1 MQVILTETEY
11 LKLKNQHEED
21 KKLFVKKSDVYHAAE
36 EMVKDLRKMMNPSLS
51 DYPGKEMES
60 IIKRFLQNIEL

>member
-21 KKLFVKKSDVYHAAE
+21 KRLFVKKSDVYHAAE
-36 EMVKDLRKMMNPSLS
+36 EMVKDFQKTITPMFEPFKS
-51 DYPGKEMES
+51 KEMEE
-60 IIKRFLQNIEL
+60 ILKRFLQRIEL